1 MTSRKNAFYLPWVDG
16 LRAIAALSVVVHH
29 GPTLRSLPNFKNYL
43 GWFGVD
49 LFLVLS
55 AFLLARLLQLE
66 YAATGAIRVKDF
78 FIRRAL
84 RIWPLYFLFV
94 TSCFVYGLYAQS
106 AEPKIL
112 VGWFL
117 SFATFTQNIANM
129 IHEGGRIPFTGQL
142 WTIGLEE
149 QAYLLM
155 PILIGLYLKNE
166 NRKTL
171 AKFIAVALVGF
182 LVVRLSVVLLGRIHP
197 YVYASPLR
205 ADTFL
210 CGIYL
215 ALGTRI
221 GATENKSVWVAGVA
235 FLALICLAAICIHID
250 PPGVSL
256 VTEVIGYPM
265 MGVICCLLIAAIDK
279 STFAARLLGTALMRR
294 LGKLSYGIY
303 VFHVFGLWV
312 ADRLFERIDSFSPWV
327 SLGITLA
334 ITIGL
339 AEISYRVLEKPF
351 LTLKERFTVVQNRP
365 A

>member
-29 GPTLRSLPNFKNYL
+29 GPTLRSIPNFKNYL

-66 YAATGAIRVKDF
+66 YAATGGIRIKDF

-94 TSCFVYGLYAQS
+94 TSCFMYGLYVHS
-106 AEPKIL
+106 AEPKVL

-117 SFATFTQNIANM
+117 AFITFTQNIANM

-166 NRKTL
+166 NRKSL
-171 AKFIAVALVGF
+171 AKFVGAALVGF
-182 LVVRLSVVLLGRIHP
+182 LLIRLSVVLLGRIHP

-221 GATENKSVWVAGVA
+221 GASESKSGWGAGIAIAA
-235 FLALICLAAICIHID
+235 FVCLAAICIHSD

-256 VTEVIGYPM
+256 VTEVVGYPM
-265 MGVICCLLIAAIDK
+265 MGVACCLLVAAVDK
-279 STFAARLLGTALMRR
+279 STVAARLFGTALMRR

-303 VFHVFGLWV
+303 VFHVFGLWI
-312 ADRLFERIDSFSPWV
+312 ADRLSERIDSISPWE
-327 SLGITLA
+327 SLAITLA

-351 LTLKERFTVVQNRP
+351 LRLKMRFAAVQSRP
-365 A
+365 V